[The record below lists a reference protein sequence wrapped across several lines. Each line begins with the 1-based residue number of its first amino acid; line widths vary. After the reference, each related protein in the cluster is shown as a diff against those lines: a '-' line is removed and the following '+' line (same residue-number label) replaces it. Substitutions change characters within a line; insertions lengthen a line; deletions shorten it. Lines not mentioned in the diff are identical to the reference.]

1 MSSATSLRKALLE
14 SATCQ
19 ELQRCS
25 REVCFKVPAAGHR
38 KVDLIAS
45 IDKCCQN
52 PNTHEQVCR
61 HLLRDMT
68 LPRLKNWLSRQLL
81 HGQRLRVT
89 QMGRSKTAIVARFV
103 QLAMMPALLSTTQGS
118 QQALHQMAEPC
129 QPNQQGKSG
138 GEPRSSTDQAAPQE
152 HCAGAG
158 LQLVAVGTR
167 ADPLNLQA
175 RLAHRWVRKL
185 RKFRKRSVKEQS
197 KIQKVE
203 ARRALSQKVIKTL
216 RKTMQTCGNA
226 VIGDIRA
233 CVSAEVGVP
242 LDRGHRRLFFD
253 RCLAKFLKPPQR
265 RRRRRKGGIELGNAL
280 VAKKSTKP

>member
-1 MSSATSLRKALLE
+1 
-14 SATCQ
+14 
-19 ELQRCS
+19 
-25 REVCFKVPAAGHR
+25 
-38 KVDLIAS
+38 
-45 IDKCCQN
+45 
-52 PNTHEQVCR
+52 
-61 HLLRDMT
+61 
-68 LPRLKNWLSRQLL
+68 
-81 HGQRLRVT
+81 
-89 QMGRSKTAIVARFV
+89 MGRSKTAIVARFV

-138 GEPRSSTDQAAPQE
+138 GEPRSSTDQAAAAIPQGPPQE
-152 HCAGAG
+152 HCAGTG

-175 RLAHRWVRKL
+175 RLAHCWIRKL

-216 RKTMQTCGNA
+216 QKTMQTCDNA
-226 VIGDIRA
+226 TIGDIRA

-242 LDRGHRRLFFD
+242 LDHGHRRLFFD

-280 VAKKSTKP
+280 VAKKQRRCGETHF